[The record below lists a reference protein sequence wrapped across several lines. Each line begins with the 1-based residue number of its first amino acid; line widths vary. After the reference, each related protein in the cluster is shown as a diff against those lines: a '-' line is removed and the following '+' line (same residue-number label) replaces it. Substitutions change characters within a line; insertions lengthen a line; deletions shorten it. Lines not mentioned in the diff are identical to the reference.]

1 MKIISWDDSL
11 SVGVEEIDQ
20 DHRRLVELFNLLSEA
35 VENRESAEYI
45 DALLVELISCTE
57 WHFRHEERLMI
68 RHGYD
73 GMEDHKDEHID
84 LVDNVRDL
92 QRRFYEA
99 HQTLTT
105 ENISYL
111 ADWLTGHIVGVDMRM
126 GYFLAQKM

>member
-1 MKIISWDDSL
+1 MKNIVWDESL
-11 SVGVEEIDQ
+11 SVGVEEIDE

-35 VENRESAEYI
+35 VDNKESPDYI
-45 DALLVELISCTE
+45 DALLVELITCTE

-84 LVDNVRDL
+84 LVDSVRDL

-99 HQTLTT
+99 RQTLTT
-105 ENISYL
+105 DNVEYL
-111 ADWLTGHIVGVDMRM
+111 AEWLTGHIVGVDMRM
-126 GYFLAQKM
+126 GYFLSQRM

>member
-1 MKIISWDDSL
+1 MKNIVWDESL

-35 VENRESAEYI
+35 VDNKESPDYI
-45 DALLVELISCTE
+45 DALLVELITCTE

-84 LVDNVRDL
+84 LVDSVRDL

-99 HQTLTT
+99 RQTLTT
-105 ENISYL
+105 DNVEYL
-111 ADWLTGHIVGVDMRM
+111 AEWLTGHIVGVDMRM
-126 GYFLAQKM
+126 GYFLSQRM

>member
-35 VENRESAEYI
+35 VENRESADYI

>member
-1 MKIISWDDSL
+1 MKVISWDDSL

-35 VENRESAEYI
+35 VENRESADYI

-105 ENISYL
+105 DNISYL